1 MVARALRPVHYIAV
15 ATPQYLHDLEIH
27 LGETLQ
33 HPEQLRALGSH
44 GHAQCIPLGYGGFQ
58 NRMLWQASEGMAS
71 TKPIDVE
78 LPAPIAMASST
89 GILSLTLQHQ
99 GIGLMADFAAAAA
112 LASGQLR
119 QLLPQWQL
127 TGSYGTRTAYA
138 LYMPSRHLPLKV
150 RVLID
155 HLVATGQQAQ

>member
-1 MVARALRPVHYIAV
+1 MARALRPVHYIAV

-89 GILSLTLQHQ
+89 GILSLSLQHQ
-99 GIGLMADFAAAAA
+99 GIGLMADFAAASA

-127 TGSYGTRTAYA
+127 AGSYGPRMAYA

-155 HLVATGQQAQ
+155 HLVAAGQQAQ